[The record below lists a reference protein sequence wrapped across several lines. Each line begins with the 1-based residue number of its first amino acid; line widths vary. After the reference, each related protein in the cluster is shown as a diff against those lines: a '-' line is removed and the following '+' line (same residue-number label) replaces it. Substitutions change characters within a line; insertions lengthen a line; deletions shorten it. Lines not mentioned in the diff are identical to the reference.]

1 MSESELEYRSGA
13 LKLEHG
19 LHNIGHTVLNG
30 LRRVRVTACACPLL
44 KHIARKFGQNVRTGS
59 IEFSSRLFRSKRSRH
74 TSAIVYI
81 YSSII
86 RIAHI
91 LLEMY
96 HARLNRIHRWIPF
109 YTGCSYV
116 ALDVIPSD
124 PIVP

>member
-44 KHIARKFGQNVRTGS
+44 KHIARRFDQNVRTGS
-59 IEFSSRLFRSKRSRH
+59 IEFSIAFVSFDPAKRSRH
-74 TSAIVYI
+74 TSAI

-86 RIAHI
+86 RIARI
-91 LLEMY
+91 LLE
-96 HARLNRIHRWIPF
+96 IPR
-109 YTGCSYV
+109 
-116 ALDVIPSD
+116 AIE
-124 PIVP
+124 